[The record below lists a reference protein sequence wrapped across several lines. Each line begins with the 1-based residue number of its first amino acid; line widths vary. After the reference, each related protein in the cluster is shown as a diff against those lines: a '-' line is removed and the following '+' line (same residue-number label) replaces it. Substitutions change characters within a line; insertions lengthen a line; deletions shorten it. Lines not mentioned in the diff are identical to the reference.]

1 MMRWVSKSEGLV
13 EFKDSDGYEYNYD
26 LFILAK
32 VLRPGYADEFYRTRM
47 GYSEK

>member
-1 MMRWVSKSEGLV
+1 MMHLDSESEGLV

-32 VLRPGYADEFYRTRM
+32 VLRPGYADKFYRSRVVLIN
-47 GYSEK
+47 